1 MEALYKIAGYFV
13 PGVPLQSITPLG
25 NGLINDTYRVDT
37 GQSSFVLQRINHQVF
52 PEPPLIMENLAT
64 LDRHLRQSPAAVK
77 LNIPALLNAGGQPWV
92 FDPDSG
98 YWRAQAFV
106 ADTMSLESVETP
118 EYARQAG
125 FALGHFHRLCHDLEP
140 ALLHDTLPGFH
151 ITPDYLQH
159 YRNVCVDGGRKT
171 PPENPYCR
179 EFIEQLS
186 PSADSLEH
194 AKRRGLLKLR
204 VIHGDPKLNNFL
216 FDRETGRVVSLIDL
230 DTVKPGLV
238 HYDIGDCLRSCC
250 QIPPADGGTECF
262 DLAIAEVLLAAYLEE
277 TRSFF
282 STQDYAYLYTAIELI
297 PFELGLRFYTDY
309 LQGNVYFKV
318 SQPEQN
324 LQRAVKQF
332 ELCASIR
339 RQQCALKAVIAKL
352 QYDYSP
358 R

>member
-1 MEALYKIAGYFV
+1 MDTLFEIAGYFV

-37 GQSSFVLQRINHQVF
+37 GQSSFVLQRINHLVF

-64 LDRHLRQSPAAVK
+64 LDHHLRQSTVPAK
-77 LNIPALLNAGGQPWV
+77 LNIPALLSAGGQPWV
-92 FDPDSG
+92 YAPDSG
-98 YWRAQAFV
+98 YWRAQTFV
-106 ADTMSLESVETP
+106 AGTMSLETVETH
-118 EYARQAG
+118 EHARQAG
-125 FALGHFHRLCHDLEP
+125 FALGHFHRLCHDLAP
-140 ALLHDTLPGFH
+140 ASLHDTLPGFH
-151 ITPDYLQH
+151 ITPGYLRH
-159 YRNVCVDGGRKT
+159 YQSVCSEDNRTT

-186 PSADSLEH
+186 ASADSLEH
-194 AKRRGLLKLR
+194 AKRQGLLKLR

-216 FDRETGRVVSLIDL
+216 FDCETGRVVSLIDL

-250 QIPPADGGTECF
+250 QITPANGNSECF
-262 DLAIAEVLLAAYLEE
+262 DLSIAEIVLAAYLEE

-282 STQDYAYLYTAIELI
+282 SMQDYAYLYTAVELI

-318 SQPEQN
+318 NEPGQN

-339 RQQCALKAVIAKL
+339 RQQSALKAIIAKL
-352 QYDYSP
+352 HNEFGP
-358 R
+358 G